1 MWAKNLGGITMDEN
15 TVVSPAATPDGT
27 TSVSTPAVNQSSVNE
42 NTPVEKTFTQAE
54 LDEIIKTRLTKA
66 ERKYAESLK
75 KLGIEDESKIDDIVK
90 VLDEHKTLKAEY
102 ETLKQKEVIREHEG
116 ILKNL
121 NVDDDFIDYVL
132 TKVPVG
138 DKFEERAAEF
148 IKNNPKIVKDT
159 FRKVDSGLD
168 LNGGAHKKPEDM
180 TDLEYIEYRRNFGL
194 DGKPLKKTK

>member
-1 MWAKNLGGITMDEN
+1 MDEN
-15 TVVSPAATPDGT
+15 NVVSPATTSGT

-90 VLDEHKTLKAEY
+90 VLDEHKTLKLEY

-116 ILKNL
+116 ILKRL

-168 LNGGAHKKPEDM
+168 LNGSAHKKPEDM